1 MTDLRPM
8 WEKICR
14 DLGINPGLVRVYFLE
29 KFEWKW
35 DPDYSWV
42 GWGGAAAR
50 FPADDGLPE
59 VAMVPPYS
67 EGKNGYYL
75 DMMELRDTCYHELI
89 HVLLRNGIVEE
100 EVTKMADILN
110 RHQDGW
116 RYWRSYLRGRAM
128 ALGLAPV
135 PPEQMRLPF

>member
-1 MTDLRPM
+1 MRDPRPM

-29 KFEWKW
+29 NWERKW

-42 GWGGAAAR
+42 GWGCAAAR
-50 FPADDGLPE
+50 SPADDGLPE

-89 HVLLRNGIVEE
+89 HVLLQDDIVEE
-100 EVTKMADILN
+100 EYIEEEID
-110 RHQDGW
+110 
-116 RYWRSYLRGRAM
+116 
-128 ALGLAPV
+128 
-135 PPEQMRLPF
+135 E